1 MTTNNPR
8 TPSAHILV
16 VDDEP
21 GMREFLEIML
31 VKNGYRV
38 TACAAA
44 RQGLERMK
52 TATFDLVISD
62 ISMPEM
68 SGIDLLPLVRERSP
82 GTEVIMITAFASPET
97 AIRAMKLGAYDYIT
111 KPFNLDAILLTID
124 KALKNSRL
132 QRENR
137 ELRRELE
144 QRYGFASL
152 IGKSPAMTRVFELIE
167 RVAPSKANI
176 LVTGKSGT
184 GKELVARAIHFTG
197 PRKDRPFITV
207 NCGAIPEQLM
217 ESEFFGH
224 EQGAFTGAVKARDGY
239 FAAADG
245 GTIFLDEVGEIPLP
259 LQVKLLRVVQERRFS
274 RIGSTAER
282 EVDVRLIAAT
292 NRDLEAAVAA
302 GDFREDLFY
311 RLNVIKIDLPELRQ
325 RSDDIPL
332 LARHFLQKYN
342 REYGRNLA
350 GFTPE
355 AMKILLGHTFPGN
368 VRELENIV
376 ERGVI
381 MESGENITPDSL
393 PPGLNRRTPASC
405 AGIVLPGEGIEL
417 EILVAELECSLIR
430 QALERRGGSI
440 TEAAKLLGLSFRSL
454 RYRLEKYRLN

>member
-1 MTTNNPR
+1 MTKKELQSPT
-8 TPSAHILV
+8 AHILV

-21 GMREFLEIML
+21 GMCEFLEIML
-31 VKNGYRV
+31 RKHNYQV
-38 TACAAA
+38 TACLSAHQALKY
-44 RQGLERMK
+44 LE
-52 TATFDLVISD
+52 AEAFDLVISD

-68 SGIDLLPLVRERSP
+68 SGIELLGLIRERSP

-137 ELRRELE
+137 QLRRELE
-144 QRYGFASL
+144 QRYGFGNL

-184 GKELVARAIHFTG
+184 GKELVARAIHFSG

-207 NCGAIPEQLM
+207 NCGAIPAQLM
-217 ESEFFGH
+217 ESELFGH
-224 EQGAFTGAVKARDGY
+224 EQGAFTGALKARDGY

-259 LQVKLLRVVQERRFS
+259 LQVKLLRVIQERRFS
-274 RIGSTAER
+274 RVGSTTER
-282 EVDVRLIAAT
+282 EVDVRIIAAT
-292 NRDLEAAVAA
+292 NRDLEAAVTEN
-302 GDFREDLFY
+302 GFREDLFY
-311 RLNVIKIDLPELRQ
+311 RLNVIRIDLPELRQ
-325 RSDDIPL
+325 RSDDILL

-342 REYGRNLA
+342 REYGRNLT

-355 AMKILLGHTFPGN
+355 AMKILLSYNFPGN

-381 MESGENITPDSL
+381 MASGENITPDSL
-393 PPGLNRRTPASC
+393 PPGLDRPTPASG
-405 AGIVLPGEGIEL
+405 AGITLPAAGIEL
-417 EILVAELECSLIR
+417 DHLVAELECSLIR
-430 QALERRGGSI
+430 QALERSGGTI

-454 RYRLEKYRLN
+454 RYRLEKYQLN